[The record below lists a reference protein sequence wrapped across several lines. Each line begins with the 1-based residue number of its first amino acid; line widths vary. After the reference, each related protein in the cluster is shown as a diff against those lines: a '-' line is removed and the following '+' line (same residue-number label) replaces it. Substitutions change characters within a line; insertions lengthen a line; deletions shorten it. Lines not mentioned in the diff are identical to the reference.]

1 LGAKVEMNTFNKRSK
16 FNRH

>member
-1 LGAKVEMNTFNKRSK
+1 MNTFNKRSK